1 MLETHNSREMKIIVS
16 DEKPKF
22 IDTISYSDYRTKVEE
37 IFITEVMSH
46 KEYQINDS
54 IELVLND
61 SQKAYNNCKN
71 HI

>member
-1 MLETHNSREMKIIVS
+1 MLKTPNSREMKIIVS

-22 IDTISYSDYRTKVEE
+22 LDTISYSDYKTKVED
-37 IFITEVMSH
+37 IFNAEVMSH
-46 KEYQINDS
+46 KEYQNNDS
-54 IELVLND
+54 VELVLND

>member
-1 MLETHNSREMKIIVS
+1 MDMKITVS

-22 IDTISYSDYRTKVEE
+22 LDTISYSDYRTKVEE
-37 IFITEVMSH
+37 IFYAEVMSH
-46 KEYQINDS
+46 KEYKNIDS
-54 IELVLND
+54 SELVLND

>member
-1 MLETHNSREMKIIVS
+1 MLKTPNSREMKIIVS

-22 IDTISYSDYRTKVEE
+22 LDTISFSDYKTKGEE
-37 IFITEVMSH
+37 IFNAEVMSH
-46 KEYQINDS
+46 KEYQNNDS
-54 IELVLND
+54 VELVLND